1 MKKDRNKKMY
11 GNMSPI
17 RFWLVVWGMGLAGQL
32 CWNMENQWFNTFVYA
47 KIAKDV
53 DIVTWMV
60 ILSAFVTT
68 ISTFVFG
75 TLSDRM
81 GNRKKFVSIG
91 YIIWGVTTIIFG
103 LTEFVSKLGA
113 NMIAL
118 AGFLVV
124 FTDAIMSFF
133 GSMGND
139 SGYNVW
145 LNDHTDNTNK
155 GQVGAALAALPV
167 IGTIVGTV
175 LGGQL
180 VGENDNYQLLFWSM
194 GIFVII
200 FGIISLFIMKDHPT
214 VKKEVRG
221 SFFKQVVEVFD
232 FKRLKGS
239 KNIKEL
245 ILANLVACFFFIPFN
260 FYFTHMGNWILYD
273 IGFTAGDMGLIQGIP
288 LALSVF
294 VTIPFI
300 KLINKNKIPLV
311 AFIAVICNAV
321 GLLLIY
327 LFVKDSSN
335 VDTSSV
341 FALKNIPIL
350 GCVFLVGVGYVLITQ
365 TCMIWV
371 KGLFPDESKGQF
383 EGVRV
388 LFFTLIPMLIG
399 TLIGNVIIKHTAQ
412 GDPKY
417 DEYGLLIEVP
427 QENLFLWAA
436 IIVLLT
442 FIPLIFGAKTY
453 YKRVKEEALTLESA
467 PK

>member
-1 MKKDRNKKMY
+1 MKKDRKKKMY
-11 GNMSPI
+11 GNMSPL
-17 RFWLVVWGMGLAGQL
+17 RFWVVVWGMGLAGQL

-81 GNRKKFVSIG
+81 GNRRKLVSIG
-91 YIIWGVTTIIFG
+91 YIIWGVATITFG
-103 LTEFVSKLGA
+103 LTEFVTKIAGA
-113 NMIAL
+113 SIAL

-155 GQVGAALAALPV
+155 GQVGAALAVLPV

-175 LGGQL
+175 LGGAL
-180 VGENDNYQLLFWSM
+180 INIGDYQLLFWSM
-194 GIFVII
+194 GIFVIVC
-200 FGIISLFIMKDHPT
+200 GIVSLFITKDHPNL
-214 VKKEVRG
+214 KKEVRG
-221 SFFKQVVEVFD
+221 SFIKQVTEVFD
-232 FKRLKGS
+232 FRKLRGN

-245 ILANLVACFFFIPFN
+245 VLANLVACFFFIPFN

-273 IGFTAGDMGLIQGIP
+273 LGFTEGDMGLIQGIP
-288 LALSVF
+288 LAISVL

-311 AFIAVICNAV
+311 ALVAVICNAV
-321 GLLLIY
+321 GLFLIY

-335 VDTSSV
+335 VDVTNV
-341 FALKNIPIL
+341 FAAKNIPIL

-371 KGLFPDESKGQF
+371 KSLFPEESKGQF

-399 TLIGNVIIKHTAQ
+399 TVIGNIIIKNTAQ
-412 GDPKY
+412 GDPQY
-417 DEYGLLIEVP
+417 DAYGHLIEVP

-442 FIPLIFGAKTY
+442 FIPLFIGTKVY
-453 YKRVKEEALTLESA
+453 NKRVKEEALVLES
-467 PK
+467 KDN

>member
-1 MKKDRNKKMY
+1 MKKERNKKMY

-17 RFWLVVWGMGLAGQL
+17 RFWVVVWGMGLAGQL

-91 YIIWGVTTIIFG
+91 YIIWGIATIIFG
-103 LTEFVSKLGA
+103 LTEFVTKIGA

-145 LNDHTDNTNK
+145 LNDHTDDSNK

-221 SFFKQVVEVFD
+221 SFWKQVFEVFD

-288 LALSVF
+288 LALAVF

-311 AFIAVICNAV
+311 AFIAVLCNAV

-371 KGLFPDESKGQF
+371 KGLFPEESKGQF

-388 LFFTLIPMLIG
+388 LFFTLIPMPTTI
-399 TLIGNVIIKHTAQ
+399 
-412 GDPKY
+412 
-417 DEYGLLIEVP
+417 
-427 QENLFLWAA
+427 
-436 IIVLLT
+436 
-442 FIPLIFGAKTY
+442 
-453 YKRVKEEALTLESA
+453 
-467 PK
+467 